1 MFSLIVVAI
10 TILPFFTIFVLPFLD
25 FVFCVTGIS
34 GVSDAGVSDSTEF
47 CVYNFFFF
55 EDFAA

>member
-1 MFSLIVVAI
+1 MFSLVIVVAI

-25 FVFCVTGIS
+25 FVCVTGIS
-34 GVSDAGVSDSTEF
+34 GVCAGVSDSTEF